1 MTVGRD
7 CRDDRSFGGSPEGVL
22 KIKRIDICG
31 FKSFVEKTSISF
43 PDPITA
49 IVGPNGC
56 GKSNIVDAIRWVMGE
71 QSAKHL
77 RGRAMDDVIF
87 AGSETRGPTG
97 LAEVS
102 LTFDARSLGEEAA
115 PGGVPWGAVGPEEV
129 VVTRRLYR
137 GGDSEYLLNG
147 VPSRLRDVVEF
158 FLGTGV
164 GSKAYAIIEQGRIGF
179 IVSSRPDDRRGL
191 FDEAA
196 GITKYKVKKKAA
208 ERRMESTRQH
218 LLRISDI
225 IGEIETRLRSL
236 RLQAQK
242 AERYKRYKAELR
254 DIELW
259 SASQRYLGFLA
270 EEKSLIAERADLT
283 ERHEVGSGA
292 LAVEEIS
299 VEAERLSVSEEMA
312 ELSTAKDDLFA
323 LSNKAQLGLQ
333 RARHYEDEAAALTA
347 RASAARLE
355 IEDLSARVAQNTVSI
370 EDLEGQVVEL
380 DNQATTS
387 RADFEAKEREHEE
400 LRAALAAARRDLDAC
415 LGQVA
420 SGRARIARN
429 ESELS
434 AAGARRDDL
443 AVRLESIA
451 AEETASAE
459 RVGGLTAEDQGLRES
474 LAALRARRDE
484 MAERRRAQ
492 ESRLGGLKVEV
503 ARSEIE
509 LETLREEAHR
519 RRSRLGSLV
528 EIQDRYE
535 SFQKGV
541 RAIMQ
546 QHRDGDGLGG
556 QSGIR
561 GVVADIVQPP
571 PELETA
577 VEAVLGERLGN
588 IIVESHEVGIE
599 AIEFL
604 KAKSQ
609 GRSSFIPLGLR
620 PTMFA
625 APLASAAAGTVVYD
639 ATGGAV
645 TLSEAGAPMPVF
657 MGALPEQLPWPTGDG
672 VRGPLLDL
680 IGYDHQY
687 NAVASYLLGD
697 VVVVEDLKRAIALWR
712 ETKTDKT
719 IVTLE
724 GEVVD
729 PHGVVTGGSRESAVA
744 GVLEQKREIREL
756 EEVVAKLEIDY
767 QAALARHVETKG
779 QMAEVTRSLEELSA
793 FLRADEVGIVSQQKD
808 LDRASEELR
817 RLMGRRNQLDSQA
830 ADLKRSLADSQRRHQ
845 EAQAALEADWTL
857 VDEADRRGA
866 ELRASTLSLAERVDA
881 IIDELTSRK
890 VAAAQAEDR
899 RKHAHAT
906 LQRLGS
912 ERQQY
917 GQRAQRLEQTIAD
930 ELERSGALR
939 ADGARLRDE
948 AVLWQAEAEALA
960 RAHAERQSSM
970 EERQDRLAAR
980 EADLRVV
987 RTEIARLGQSL
998 GRVDLRCQ
1006 EATLRRTSLEEHVE
1020 GRYRDVRLAG
1030 VVIDYHLRRLVGEV
1044 EEARMT
1050 ELRGLI
1056 ERMGEINLT
1065 AIEESEELQKRF
1077 DFLTTQRSDLESA
1090 IGQLE
1095 SAIEKI
1101 NRASRKRFRETF
1113 DAVNVKFREVFPR
1126 LFGGGR
1132 AYLSLTDES
1141 DLLETGVEIIAN
1153 PPGKKVMQNIELLS
1167 GGEKALTAVSL
1178 LFSIFL
1184 VKPSPFCLLDEV
1196 DAPLD
1201 EANVGRF
1208 NDVVREMTDRS
1219 QFIMITHNRRTMEI
1233 ADRLCGITMEE
1244 PGVSKLVAVNLRGG
1258 RIGRAAVATAAASAP
1273 TSA

>member
-1 MTVGRD
+1 
-7 CRDDRSFGGSPEGVL
+7 L

-31 FKSFVEKTSISF
+31 FKSFVDRTSISF

-87 AGSETRGPTG
+87 AGSESRGPTG
-97 LAEVS
+97 MAEVS
-102 LTFDARSLGEEAA
+102 LTFDARSLGQDAA

-137 GGDSEYLLNG
+137 AGDSEYLLNG

-196 GITKYKVKKKAA
+196 GITKYKAKKKAA
-208 ERRMESTRQH
+208 ERRMDSTRQH
-218 LLRISDI
+218 LLRVSDI

-242 AERYKRYKAELR
+242 AERYKRYKGELR

-259 SASQRYLGFLA
+259 SAAQRYLGFLA
-270 EEKSLIAERADLT
+270 EEKSLTAENIDLSA
-283 ERHEVGSGA
+283 RHEVAAAS
-292 LAVEEIS
+292 LAVEEVSIES
-299 VEAERLSVSEEMA
+299 ERLSVAEEMS
-312 ELSTAKDDLFA
+312 ELNTAKDDLFA
-323 LSNKAQLGLQ
+323 LSNKAQLGSQ
-333 RARHYEDEAAALTA
+333 RAQHYEDEAAALTA
-347 RASAARLE
+347 RASAARQEIDELE
-355 IEDLSARVAQNTVSI
+355 ARVATNTASI
-370 EDLEGQVVEL
+370 DDLESQLATL
-380 DNQATTS
+380 DDGATSS
-387 RADFEAKEREHEE
+387 RAEFEAKEHEHEA
-400 LRAALAAARRDLDAC
+400 LRAALSAARRELDGC
-415 LGQVA
+415 LAEVA
-420 SGRARIARN
+420 SGQARIARN
-429 ESELS
+429 ESERS
-434 AAGARRDDL
+434 AASARREDL
-443 AVRLESIA
+443 AGRLA
-451 AEETASAE
+451 AIGAEDGASAE
-459 RVGGLTAEDQGLRES
+459 RITALSAEDEDLRTS
-474 LAALRARRDE
+474 LAMLQARRDE
-484 MAERRRAQ
+484 MGQRRRDE
-492 ESRLGGLKVEV
+492 ESRLGELRAQA
-503 ARSEIE
+503 ARSEME

-519 RRSRLGSLV
+519 RRSRLGSLI

-546 QHRDGDGLGG
+546 RRERREKEGLGG
-556 QSGIR
+556 DSGIR
-561 GVVADIVQPP
+561 GVVADIMQPP

-588 IIVESHEVGIE
+588 IIVESHDVGVE
-599 AIEFL
+599 AIQFL
-604 KAKSQ
+604 KSRSE
-609 GRSSFIPLGLR
+609 GRSSFIPVGLR
-620 PTMFA
+620 PSRA
-625 APLASAAAGTVVYD
+625 ASAGTVVYD
-639 ATGGAV
+639 ALGGTTVEGGA
-645 TLSEAGAPMPVF
+645 GAEMAVF
-657 MGALPEQLPWPTGDG
+657 GALPAHLPWPTGEG
-672 VRGPLLDL
+672 VRGPILEL
-680 IGYDHQY
+680 IGYDRQY
-687 NAVASYLLGD
+687 DAVASYLLGD
-697 VVVVEDLKRAIALWR
+697 VLVVEDLKQAIALWR

-719 IVTLE
+719 IVTLD

-729 PHGVVTGGSRESAVA
+729 PHGVVTGGSRESAV

-756 EEVVAKLEIDY
+756 EEIVAKLETDY
-767 QAALARHVETKG
+767 QTALARHVATKQQIAET
-779 QMAEVTRSLEELSA
+779 TRSLEELGA
-793 FLRADEVGIVSQQKD
+793 MMRTDEMGLVSQKKD
-808 LDRASEELR
+808 LDRASDELR
-817 RLMGRRNQLDSQA
+817 RLSARRGQLGAQS
-830 ADLKRSLADSQRRHQ
+830 ADLERSRAESDRRH
-845 EAQAALEADWTL
+845 EDATVALETDRMR
-857 VDEADRRGA
+857 VDDAEKRGA
-866 ELRASTLSLAERVDA
+866 ALRASTLALADNVDGL
-881 IIDELTSRK
+881 IEELTSRK

-899 RKHAHAT
+899 RRNARAT
-906 LQRLGS
+906 LQRLTV
-912 ERQQY
+912 ERQQ
-917 GQRAQRLEQTIAD
+917 QSERAQRLELTSGEQ
-930 ELERSGALR
+930 LERVDTLR
-939 ADGARLRDE
+939 VDAARLRDE
-948 AVLWQAEAEALA
+948 AALWQAEADARA
-960 RAHAERQSSM
+960 RAHAERQSVM
-970 EERQDRLAAR
+970 EERQGGLAEREAALRLARA
-980 EADLRVV
+980 EVS
-987 RTEIARLGQSL
+987 RLTQAQ
-998 GRVDLRCQ
+998 GRVELRCQ
-1006 EATLRRTSLEEHVE
+1006 EATLRRTSLEEHVR
-1020 GRYRDVRLAG
+1020 GRYREIELCAIVF
-1030 VVIDYHLRRLVGEV
+1030 DYHLRPLVGQV

-1077 DFLTTQRSDLESA
+1077 DFLTTQRTDLESA
-1090 IGQLE
+1090 ISQLE

-1113 DAVNVKFREVFPR
+1113 DAVNAKFCEVFPR

-1132 AYLSLTDES
+1132 AHLSLTDES

-1208 NDVVREMTDRS
+1208 NEVVREMTDRS
-1219 QFIMITHNRRTMEI
+1219 QFIMITHNRRSMEI

-1258 RIGRAAVATAAASAP
+1258 RVGRATVATVSGSGSGSGSGSAGSGEGAGAAQP
-1273 TSA
+1273 TA

>member
-1 MTVGRD
+1 
-7 CRDDRSFGGSPEGVL
+7 L

-31 FKSFVEKTSISF
+31 FKSFVERTSISF

-97 LAEVS
+97 MAEVS
-102 LTFDARSLGEEAA
+102 LTFDARALDSEAA

-242 AERYKRYKAELR
+242 AERYKRYKAELK

-259 SASQRYLGFLA
+259 SAAQRYLGFLA
-270 EEKSLIAERADLT
+270 EEKALNEERTDLT
-283 ERHEVGSGA
+283 SRHEVVAGS
-292 LAVEEIS
+292 LVTEEAS
-299 VEAERLSVSEEMA
+299 VEVERLSVADEMA
-312 ELSTAKDDLFA
+312 ELNTAKDDLFA
-323 LSNKAQLGLQ
+323 LSNKAQLGTQ
-333 RARHYEDEAAALTA
+333 RAQHYEDESATLTA
-347 RASAARLE
+347 RASAARQE
-355 IEDLSARVAQNTVSI
+355 IEDLSARVAQASASI
-370 EDLEGQVVEL
+370 EEL
-380 DNQATTS
+380 DGQLAELDQSATTS

-400 LRAALAAARRDLDAC
+400 LRAALASARRELDAR
-415 LGQVA
+415 LGEVA
-420 SGRARIARN
+420 GGQARIARN
-429 ESELS
+429 DAERS
-434 AAGARRDDL
+434 AAAARRDDL
-443 AVRLESIA
+443 GVRIGSIA
-451 AEETASAE
+451 AEEEAAAE
-459 RVGGLTAEDQGLRES
+459 RVALLTGEADGLRES
-474 LAALRARRDE
+474 LAALRARRE
-484 MAERRRAQ
+484 ELVAKRQGEEA
-492 ESRLGGLKVEV
+492 RLAGLRGEI
-503 ARSEIE
+503 ARGELE

-546 QHRDGDGLGG
+546 QRRDGQGLGG

-588 IIVESHEVGIE
+588 IIVESHDVGVE

-604 KAKSQ
+604 KARSE

-620 PTMFA
+620 QTMS
-625 APLASAAAGTVVYD
+625 SARAGTVVYD
-639 ATGGAV
+639 AMAAAPVALGGDGGGD
-645 TLSEAGAPMPVF
+645 AGGGLAMAGDGDGTPASSPFLAAP
-657 MGALPEQLPWPTGDG
+657 LPETLPWPTGEG
-672 VRGPLLDL
+672 VRGPMLEL
-680 IGYDHQY
+680 IGYDRSY
-687 NAVASYLLGD
+687 DRIATYLLGD
-697 VVVVEDLKRAIALWR
+697 VLVVENLKQAIELWR
-712 ETKTDKT
+712 ETKTART

-729 PHGVVTGGSRESAVA
+729 PHGVVTGGSRESATA

-756 EEVVAKLEIDY
+756 EEVVARLETDY
-767 QAALARHVETKG
+767 AAALARHVDTK
-779 QMAEVTRSLEELSA
+779 QQAVDVTRSIEEVAAL
-793 FLRADEVGIVSQQKD
+793 LRSDEVGIVSQQKD
-808 LDRASEELR
+808 LDRASDELK
-817 RLMGRRNQLDSQA
+817 RLGGRRAQLASQA
-830 ADLKRSLADSQRRHQ
+830 GDLQRSLAESERRH
-845 EAQAALEADWTL
+845 EDASLALETDRLL
-857 VDEADRRGA
+857 VDEAERRA
-866 ELRASTLSLAERVDA
+866 TELRGSTLTLAEQVDA
-881 IIDELTSRK
+881 VIGELTALK

-899 RKHAHAT
+899 RRSAHAMVG
-906 LQRLGS
+906 RLTV
-912 ERQQY
+912 ERQQHLD
-917 GQRAQRLEQTIAD
+917 RSQRLEQTIAD
-930 ELERSGALR
+930 ELERVDTLR
-939 ADGARLRDE
+939 VDAARLRDE
-948 AVLWQAEAEALA
+948 AALWQAEAEALA
-960 RAHAERQSSM
+960 RAHAERQTAM
-970 EERQDRLAAR
+970 EERQARLAQR
-980 EADLRVV
+980 EAELRV
-987 RTEIARLGQSL
+987 ARAEASRLAQAL
-998 GRVDLRCQ
+998 GRVEMRCQ

-1020 GRYRDVRLAG
+1020 GRYRDVRLPAI
-1030 VVIDYHLRRLVGEV
+1030 VIDYHLRPLVGEA
-1044 EEARMT
+1044 EETRMT

-1077 DFLTTQRSDLESA
+1077 DFLTTQRGDLESA
-1090 IGQLE
+1090 IAQLE
-1095 SAIEKI
+1095 AAIEKI

-1113 DAVNVKFREVFPR
+1113 DAVNAKFCEVFPR

-1132 AYLSLTDES
+1132 AHLQLTDES

-1208 NDVVREMTDRS
+1208 NEVVREMTDRS
-1219 QFIMITHNRRTMEI
+1219 QFIVITHNRRTMEI

-1258 RIGRAAVATAAASAP
+1258 RVGQAKIATGPQASA
-1273 TSA
+1273 

>member
-1 MTVGRD
+1 M
-7 CRDDRSFGGSPEGVL
+7 

-31 FKSFVEKTSISF
+31 FKSFVEKTSIAF

-87 AGSETRGPTG
+87 AGSESRGPTG
-97 LAEVS
+97 MAEVS
-102 LTFDARSLGEEAA
+102 LTFDARALQAEAA
-115 PGGVPWGAVGPEEV
+115 PGGVPWGAVGPESV

-137 GGDSEYLLNG
+137 GGESEYLLNG
-147 VPSRLRDVVEF
+147 VPSRLRDIVEF

-191 FDEAA
+191 IDEAA
-196 GITKYKVKKKAA
+196 GITKYKAKKKAA
-208 ERRMESTRQH
+208 ERRMDSTRQH
-218 LLRISDI
+218 LLRVSDI

-259 SASQRYLGFLA
+259 SAAQRYLGHLA
-270 EEKSLIAERADLT
+270 EEKSLREELAAVT
-283 ERHEVGSGA
+283 AQHETSAGT
-292 LAVEEIS
+292 LAVDEVS
-299 VEAERLSVSEEMA
+299 VEAERLSVTEELA
-312 ELSTAKDDLFA
+312 ELNTAKEDLFA
-323 LSNKAQLGLQ
+323 LSNKAQLQTQ
-333 RARHYEDEAAALTA
+333 RADHYEDEAESLAARAEAARAEITDLRARAVQNADAIAALETRLVELDREAEATRARYDVKAADHEGARAALTTA
-347 RASAARLE
+347 RRELESCTGELASA
-355 IEDLSARVAQNTVSI
+355 
-370 EDLEGQVVEL
+370 
-380 DNQATTS
+380 
-387 RADFEAKEREHEE
+387 
-400 LRAALAAARRDLDAC
+400 
-415 LGQVA
+415 
-420 SGRARIARN
+420 RARIARN
-429 ESELS
+429 EAEKG
-434 AAGARRDDL
+434 AAAARRDDL
-443 AVRLESIA
+443 TSRLEAIA
-451 AEETASAE
+451 GEDVVSADRLAEVTGEATSLRASLDELRARREALAGRRKAEEA
-459 RVGGLTAEDQGLRES
+459 RQ
-474 LAALRARRDE
+474 AALRADV
-484 MAERRRAQ
+484 
-492 ESRLGGLKVEV
+492 SRGEL
-503 ARSEIE
+503 E

-519 RRSRLGSLV
+519 RRSRLASLV

-546 QHRDGDGLGG
+546 QHREREG
-556 QSGIR
+556 QGAASGIR

-588 IIVESHEVGIE
+588 IIVESHEVGVE

-604 KAKSQ
+604 KTCSQ

-620 PTMFA
+620 T
-625 APLASAAAGTVVYD
+625 APAGTVLYD
-639 ATGGAV
+639 ASAGVTIEGG
-645 TLSEAGAPMPVF
+645 GDAPVMMPA
-657 MGALPEQLPWPTGDG
+657 ALPETLPWPKGDG
-672 VRGPLLDL
+672 VRGPILEL
-680 IGYDHQY
+680 IGYDRQY
-687 NAVASYLLGD
+687 DKVAGYLLGD
-697 VVVVEDLKRAIALWR
+697 VLVVENLQKAIALWR
-712 ETKTDKT
+712 ETRTDKT
-719 IVTLE
+719 IVTLD

-729 PHGVVTGGSRESAVA
+729 PHGVVTGGSRESATA

-756 EEVVAKLEIDY
+756 EAVVARLDTDY
-767 QAALARHVETKG
+767 QAALARHVDVKQQLG
-779 QMAEVTRSLEELSA
+779 DVGRAIEELA
-793 FLRADEVGIVSQQKD
+793 AQLRSDDLGLVSQQKD
-808 LDRASEELR
+808 LDRAGEEVRRLSARRQQLAAQGEDLRRSLGDSERRHDEAAAALGHDWETVGMAEARTGELR
-817 RLMGRRNQLDSQA
+817 AQ
-830 ADLKRSLADSQRRHQ
+830 SLALAEQVDALIG
-845 EAQAALEADWTL
+845 ELTTLKIEAAQAQDRRVNAHATCKRLGAERAEHESRAARLAQTIAEEESRAEALRADASQLREEAALWHAEAEARAREHAERQGALEHRQGAL
-857 VDEADRRGA
+857 ARRDA
-866 ELRASTLSLAERVDA
+866 ELRA
-881 IIDELTSRK
+881 
-890 VAAAQAEDR
+890 
-899 RKHAHAT
+899 
-906 LQRLGS
+906 
-912 ERQQY
+912 
-917 GQRAQRLEQTIAD
+917 
-930 ELERSGALR
+930 LR
-939 ADGARLRDE
+939 AE
-948 AVLWQAEAEALA
+948 A
-960 RAHAERQSSM
+960 
-970 EERQDRLAAR
+970 
-980 EADLRVV
+980 
-987 RTEIARLGQSL
+987 ARLGQTMGKL
-998 GRVDLRCQ
+998 ELRCQ
-1006 EATLRRTSLEEHVE
+1006 EATMRRTSLAEQVT
-1020 GRYRDVRLAG
+1020 GRYGDVMLG
-1030 VVIDYHLRRLVGEV
+1030 DVVTDYHMRPLVGEA
-1044 EEARMT
+1044 EEKRMN

-1077 DFLTTQRSDLESA
+1077 DFLTAQRADLESA

-1113 DAVNVKFREVFPR
+1113 DAVNVKFQEVFPR

-1132 AYLSLTDES
+1132 AYLQLSDDR

-1178 LFSIFL
+1178 LFAIFL

-1219 QFIMITHNRRTMEI
+1219 QFIIITHNRRTMEI

-1244 PGVSKLVAVNLRGG
+1244 PGVSKLVAVNLRGKS
-1258 RIGRAAVATAAASAP
+1258 IGRATVATESRADA
-1273 TSA
+1273 

>member
-1 MTVGRD
+1 
-7 CRDDRSFGGSPEGVL
+7 L

-31 FKSFVEKTSISF
+31 FKSFVDRTSISF
-43 PDPITA
+43 PEPITA

-87 AGSETRGPTG
+87 AGSESRGPTG

-102 LTFDARSLGEEAA
+102 LTFDAHALSQDAA

-196 GITKYKVKKKAA
+196 GITKYKAKKKAA
-208 ERRMESTRQH
+208 ERRMDSTRQH
-218 LLRISDI
+218 LLRVSDI

-242 AERYKRYKAELR
+242 AERYKRYKSELR

-259 SASQRYLGFLA
+259 SAAQRYLGFLA
-270 EEKSLIAERADLT
+270 EEKSLSAEQAELAGRNELVSAT
-283 ERHEVGSGA
+283 
-292 LAVEEIS
+292 LAVEEVSI
-299 VEAERLSVSEEMA
+299 EAERLAVTEEMT
-312 ELSTAKDDLFA
+312 ELNAAKDDLFA
-323 LSNKAQLGLQ
+323 LTNKAQLGSQ
-333 RARHYEDEAAALTA
+333 RAQHHEDEAAKLTA
-347 RASAARLE
+347 RATAARQE
-355 IEDLSARVAQNTVSI
+355 IDELTARVAANTAAI
-370 EDLEGQVVEL
+370 EELQGQVVAFDDE
-380 DNQATTS
+380 ATAS
-387 RADFEAKEREHEE
+387 RAEFQDKQQEHEA
-400 LRAALAAARRDLDAC
+400 LRAALSDARRELDGC
-415 LGQVA
+415 LSEVA
-420 SGRARIARN
+420 SGQARIARN
-429 ESELS
+429 EAERSAAAARREDLGGRIAAIATEDVASAERIATLS
-434 AAGARRDDL
+434 AEDEDLRTSLAVLQARRDD
-443 AVRLESIA
+443 A
-451 AEETASAE
+451 
-459 RVGGLTAEDQGLRES
+459 
-474 LAALRARRDE
+474 
-484 MAERRRAQ
+484 AERRRSD
-492 ESRLGGLKVEV
+492 ESRLAGLRAE
-503 ARSEIE
+503 AGRSEME

-546 QHRDGDGLGG
+546 QRREREGAGG

-571 PELETA
+571 PDLETA

-588 IIVESHEVGIE
+588 IIVESHDVGVE

-604 KAKSQ
+604 KTKSE
-609 GRSSFIPLGLR
+609 GRSSFIPVGLR
-620 PTMFA
+620 D
-625 APLASAAAGTVVYD
+625 PLANLAARTAGTVIYD
-639 ATGGAV
+639 ATSGAGGGGGAGGELASSDEP
-645 TLSEAGAPMPVF
+645 TRSMFLP
-657 MGALPEQLPWPTGDG
+657 GALPEQLPWPTGDG
-672 VRGPLLDL
+672 VRGPILDL
-680 IGYDHQY
+680 IGYDRQY
-687 NAVASYLLGD
+687 DAVVTYLLGD
-697 VVVVEDLKRAIALWR
+697 VLVVEDLQKAITLWR
-712 ETKTDKT
+712 ETRTDKT

-729 PHGVVTGGSRESAVA
+729 PHGVVSGGSRESSV

-756 EEVVAKLEIDY
+756 EEVVARLEIDY
-767 QAALARHVETKG
+767 QEALARHVATK
-779 QMAEVTRSLEELSA
+779 QQIVEVTRSLEELGVA
-793 FLRADEVGIVSQQKD
+793 MRADEMSIVTQKKD
-808 LDRASEELR
+808 LDRASDELR
-817 RLMGRRNQLDSQA
+817 RLSARRGQLGAQL
-830 ADLKRSLADSQRRHQ
+830 ADLERARGESEHRHQ
-845 EAQAALEADWTL
+845 DASVALEADRIR
-857 VDEADRRGA
+857 VDEAERRTG
-866 ELRASTLSLAERVDA
+866 ELRASTLALADSVDGLIA
-881 IIDELTSRK
+881 ELTARK

-899 RKHAHAT
+899 LRNARAT
-906 LQRLGS
+906 LQRLGV
-912 ERQQY
+912 ERQQQ
-917 GQRAQRLEQTIAD
+917 GERAQRLEQTIGE
-930 ELERSGALR
+930 ELERVDTLR
-939 ADGARLRDE
+939 IDAANLRDE
-948 AVLWQAEAEALA
+948 ASLCQAEAEARA
-960 RAHAERQSSM
+960 RAHAERQSVM
-970 EERQDRLAAR
+970 EERHGRLSVREAELRTTRTEAAR
-980 EADLRVV
+980 LTQA
-987 RTEIARLGQSL
+987 L
-998 GRVDLRCQ
+998 GRLELRWQ
-1006 EATLRRTSLEEHVE
+1006 EATLRRTSLEEHVR
-1020 GRYRDVRLAG
+1020 GRYRDVELGAI
-1030 VVIDYHLRRLVGEV
+1030 VIDYHLRRLVGDV
-1044 EEARMT
+1044 EESRMT

-1056 ERMGEINLT
+1056 DRMGEINLT

-1077 DFLTTQRSDLESA
+1077 DFLTTQRTDLDSA
-1090 IGQLE
+1090 LHQLE
-1095 SAIEKI
+1095 AAIEKI

-1113 DAVNVKFREVFPR
+1113 DAVNAKFCEVFPR
-1126 LFGGGR
+1126 LFGGGK
-1132 AYLSLTDES
+1132 AHLQLTDES

-1178 LFSIFL
+1178 LFAIFL

-1208 NDVVREMTDRS
+1208 NEVVREMTDRS

-1258 RIGRAAVATAAASAP
+1258 RVGRATVATEVASAAAP
-1273 TSA
+1273 TPAV